1 MHFPDRLLN
10 DLEWF
15 GFLFESLVT
24 NGLRVLT
31 QAMDGEVFHC
41 RINMSWKQMQSCS
54 FVNKLILKAQGSLL
68 SFYVAGGHV
77 ITDKT

>member
-31 QAMDGEVFHC
+31 QAMDGEVFH
-41 RINMSWKQMQSCS
+41 
-54 FVNKLILKAQGSLL
+54 
-68 SFYVAGGHV
+68 
-77 ITDKT
+77 

>member
-1 MHFPDRLLN
+1 MNFLDRLLS
-10 DLEWF
+10 DLEWL
-15 GFLFESLVT
+15 GFLFESLVIRD
-24 NGLRVLT
+24 LRVLT

-68 SFYVAGGHV
+68 SFYVAGGSV